1 MAEAGTVPLDRFT
14 SAMLDQRW
22 PVVAVAG
29 LAMLALTAGAVFIGV
44 TNDHR
49 VLFDEHN
56 PQLLAYDALEETY
69 TESDTAL
76 IAIAPGTPVFT
87 RETLGLMESLTEAAW
102 QTPHSI
108 RVDSLT
114 NYNHSESVEDDL
126 AVGPLVEGAEDL
138 TDEALARVERIAMDA
153 PEIAGRLVST
163 DSRVAALAITFALP
177 EDADAAVIEIT
188 DYLKEVLDGYR
199 SEHPDV
205 GFHVTGDVLMNR
217 AFADATKDDLEKLT
231 PFAFLVIVLVTIAVL
246 RSALATVAVV
256 AVLMFTINTT
266 LGFAG
271 WVGTV
276 FNPVNA
282 GVPLIV
288 LTIAVADSIHIVSG
302 AMAGLGKGLAK
313 RDAIIE
319 SMRENAYPVFLT
331 SVTTAIAFL
340 TLNASEAPPFRVLG
354 NLVAFGV
361 MCAFVYSMTLLPAL
375 LAILPLRAGRDGGK
389 WVFLDR
395 LADFVIARRGTLIW
409 VMSLVSVALIAGIWK
424 LEFSDNWTKYFDDRY
439 EFRRDTDFIVEN
451 LTGLESW
458 EFSLDSGEEGGITDP
473 DYLRAVDAFALWL
486 RAQPEVSHVQAFPD
500 IMKRLN
506 KNMHGDDPSYHRI
519 PEDGALAAQ
528 YLLIYE
534 LSLPFGSDLNN
545 RIDIAKSATRLTAM
559 AGGGLTAREQR
570 DFDARAQDWL
580 NDNAPDLVTPATGFT
595 MAFAH
600 LSLRNIESMLQATIL
615 AMGGISIILFLVL
628 RSWRLGLISLIPNYV
643 PAAMSFG
650 VWGYLVGQ
658 VGLAGSVMTAIAF
671 GIVVDD
677 TTHFLT
683 KYQRVRKL
691 WAVRRPM
698 PYARRSKPREGHF
711 GQRRPFS
718 WPASWCSHRRAS
730 RSAGRSAYWSP
741 SPSSSRWSPTSCS
754 YRRCSWPSTGERHDV
769 ESAHRLWPDRN
780 PRDFDS
786 TRHRRFG
793 TRRGGAEGSRH
804 RFGGQAEEG
813 RVRELHGKPGHGAA
827 QQAGTREPAGTAGQG
842 DGSRG

>member
-1 MAEAGTVPLDRFT
+1 MAEAASAVRLDRYT
-14 SAMLDQRW
+14 SAVMDRRW
-22 PVVAVAG
+22 PLVAVAG
-29 LAMLALTAGAVFIGV
+29 LAMLALTAGVVFIGV

-56 PQLLAYDALEETY
+56 PQLLAYEALEETY

-76 IAIAPGTPVFT
+76 IAVAPGASVFT
-87 RETLGLMESLTEAAW
+87 RDTLGLMESLTEAAW

-114 NYNHSESVEDDL
+114 NYNHSESVDDDL
-126 AVGPLVEGAEDL
+126 AVGPLVDGAEAL
-138 TDEALARVERIAMDA
+138 TDTDLARVRQIAMDA
-153 PEIAGRLVST
+153 PEIAGRLVSA
-163 DSRVAALAITFALP
+163 DGRVAALAITFALP
-177 EDADAAVIEIT
+177 DDADAAVIEIT
-188 DYLKEVLDGYR
+188 DHLQDVLGSYR
-199 SEHPDV
+199 AEHPEV
-205 GFHVTGDVLMNR
+205 GFHVTGDVPMNR
-217 AFADATKDDLEKLT
+217 AFADATRDDMQKLT

-271 WVGTV
+271 WMGTV

-288 LTIAVADSIHIVSG
+288 LTIAVADSIHIVS
-302 AMAGLGKGLAK
+302 ATMAGLGNGLAK

-361 MCAFVYSMTLLPAL
+361 MCAFVYSMALLPAL
-375 LAILPLRAGRDGGK
+375 LAILPLRPGRRAGK

-395 LADFVIARRGTLIW
+395 LAGFVIARRTTLVW
-409 VMSLVSVALIAGIWK
+409 VMSLVTIGLIAGIWK
-424 LEFSDNWTKYFDDRY
+424 LEFTDNWTKYFDDRY

-458 EFSLDSGEEGGITDP
+458 EYSLDSGEEGGITDP
-473 DYLRAVDAFALWL
+473 DYLGAVESFAQWL
-486 RAQPEVSHVQAFPD
+486 RSQPEVSHVQAFPD

-506 KNMHGDDPSYHRI
+506 KNMNGDDPSYYRI

-528 YLLIYE
+528 YLLVYE

-559 AGGGLTAREQR
+559 AHGGLTAREQR
-570 DFDARAQDWL
+570 DFDARAQAWL
-580 NDNAPDLVTPATGFT
+580 QTNAPDLATPATGFT
-595 MAFAH
+595 ITFAH
-600 LSLRNIESMLQATIL
+600 LSQRNIESMLQATIL
-615 AMGGISIILFLVL
+615 AMAGISIILLLVL

-650 VWGYLVGQ
+650 AWGYLVGQ

-683 KYQRVRKL
+683 KYRRVRN
-691 WAVRRPM
+691 
-698 PYARRSKPREGHF
+698 E
-711 GQRRPFS
+711 
-718 WPASWCSHRRAS
+718 
-730 RSAGRSAYWSP
+730 GRSSADAIRATFQATGRALWTTTAILVAGFLVFA
-741 SPSSSRWSPTSCS
+741 SSGFEVSWTLGVLVAITLVLALVADFLLLPPLLMAFD
-754 YRRCSWPSTGERHDV
+754 RRKT
-769 ESAHRLWPDRN
+769 
-780 PRDFDS
+780 
-786 TRHRRFG
+786 
-793 TRRGGAEGSRH
+793 
-804 RFGGQAEEG
+804 
-813 RVRELHGKPGHGAA
+813 
-827 QQAGTREPAGTAGQG
+827 
-842 DGSRG
+842 

>member
-1 MAEAGTVPLDRFT
+1 MAEALPTALDRYT
-14 SAMLDQRW
+14 ATVLDRRW

-29 LAMLALTAGAVFIGV
+29 LVMLALTAGAVFIGV

-49 VLFDEHN
+49 VLFDEDN
-56 PQLLAYDALEETY
+56 PQLLAYEALEETY

-76 IAIAPGTPVFT
+76 IAVAPGASVFT
-87 RETLGLMESLTEAAW
+87 AETLALVESLTEAAW
-102 QTPHSI
+102 QTPYSI

-126 AVGPLVEGAEDL
+126 VVGPLVDGAEAL
-138 TDEALARVERIAMDA
+138 DEAGLARVERIALDA
-153 PEIAGRLVST
+153 PEIAGRLVSA
-163 DSRVAALAITFALP
+163 DGRVAALAITFALP
-177 EDADAAVIEIT
+177 EEPDAAVVEIT
-188 DYLKEVLDGYR
+188 DHLKETLDGYR
-199 SEHPDV
+199 REHPRV

-231 PFAFLVIVLVTIAVL
+231 PFAFVVIVLVALAVL

-266 LGFAG
+266 MGFAG

-288 LTIAVADSIHIVSG
+288 LTIAVADSIHIVS
-302 AMAGLGKGLAK
+302 ATMAGLGNGLTK
-313 RDAIIE
+313 REAILE
-319 SMRENAYPVFLT
+319 SMRENTYPVLLT

-340 TLNASEAPPFRVLG
+340 TLNAAEAPPFRVLG

-375 LAILPLRAGRDGGK
+375 LAILPLRPGRSAGK

-395 LADFVIARRGTLIW
+395 LATFVIARRTTLVW
-409 VMSLVSVALIAGIWK
+409 VMSLVTVGLIAGIWK
-424 LEFSDNWTKYFDDRY
+424 LELADNWTTYFDDRY
-439 EFRRDTDFIVEN
+439 EFRRDTDFVGAN

-458 EFSLDSGEEGGITDP
+458 EYSLESGIEGGITDP
-473 DYLRAVDAFALWL
+473 EYLAAVEAFAQWL
-486 RAQPEVSHVQAFPD
+486 REQPEVSHVQAFPD
-500 IMKRLN
+500 VMKRLN
-506 KNMHGDDPSYHRI
+506 MNMHGDDASFHRI
-519 PEDGALAAQ
+519 PEDGSLAAQ

-545 RIDIAKSATRLTAM
+545 RIDIAKSSTRLTAM
-559 AGGGLTAREQR
+559 AKSGLTSREQR

-580 NDNAPDLVTPATGFT
+580 RANAPDLATPATGFT
-595 MAFAH
+595 INFAH
-600 LSLRNIESMLQATIL
+600 LSQRNIESMLQATIL
-615 AMGGISIILFLVL
+615 AMAGISVLLLLVL

-683 KYQRVRKL
+683 KY
-691 WAVRRPM
+691 
-698 PYARRSKPREGHF
+698 
-711 GQRRPFS
+711 
-718 WPASWCSHRRAS
+718 
-730 RSAGRSAYWSP
+730 
-741 SPSSSRWSPTSCS
+741 
-754 YRRCSWPSTGERHDV
+754 
-769 ESAHRLWPDRN
+769 
-780 PRDFDS
+780 
-786 TRHRRFG
+786 
-793 TRRGGAEGSRH
+793 RRGRTQ
-804 RFGGQAEEG
+804 GQSPADAIRATFQATG
-813 RVRELHGKPGHGAA
+813 RALWTTTAILV
-827 QQAGTREPAGTAGQG
+827 AGFLVFATSGFEVSWTLGILVAITLVLALVADFLLLPPLLMAFDRRKT
-842 DGSRG
+842 

>member
-1 MAEAGTVPLDRFT
+1 MAEAGPVALDRYT
-14 SAMLDQRW
+14 SAVLDRRW
-22 PVVAVAG
+22 LVVAVAG
-29 LAMLALTAGAVFIGV
+29 LAMLALTAGAVFIGI

-49 VLFDEHN
+49 VLFDEGN
-56 PQLLAYDALEETY
+56 PQLLAYEALEDTY

-76 IAIAPGTPVFT
+76 IAVAPGASVFT

-102 QTPHSI
+102 RTPYSI

-126 AVGPLVEGAEDL
+126 VVGPLVDGADAL
-138 TDEALARVERIAMDA
+138 DEAGLARAEQIAMNA
-153 PEIAGRLVST
+153 PEIAGRLVS
-163 DSRVAALAITFALP
+163 DDGQVAALAINFALP

-188 DYLKEVLDGYR
+188 EHLKEMLDGYR
-199 SEHPDV
+199 REHPDV
-205 GFHVTGDVLMNR
+205 AFHVTGDVPMNR
-217 AFADATKDDLEKLT
+217 AFADATRDDMEKLT
-231 PFAFLVIVLVTIAVL
+231 PFAFIVIVLVSLAVL

-282 GVPLIV
+282 GIPLIV
-288 LTIAVADSIHIVSG
+288 LTIAVADSIHIVS
-302 AMAGLGKGLAK
+302 ATMAGLGNGLTK
-313 RDAIIE
+313 RDAILE
-319 SMRENAYPVFLT
+319 SMRENAYPVLLT
-331 SVTTAIAFL
+331 SVTTAVAFL

-375 LAILPLRAGRDGGK
+375 LAILPLRPGRRAAK

-395 LADFVIARRGTLIW
+395 LASFVIARRTTLVW
-409 VMSLVSVALIAGIWK
+409 VMSLVTIGLIAGIWR
-424 LEFSDNWTKYFDDRY
+424 LELTDNWTKYFDDRY
-439 EFRRDTDFIVEN
+439 EFRRDTDFIGAN

-458 EFSLDSGEEGGITDP
+458 EYSLDSGVEGGITDP
-473 DYLRAVDAFALWL
+473 DYLAAVEAFAQWL
-486 RAQPEVSHVQAFPD
+486 REQPEVSHVQAFPD
-500 IMKRLN
+500 VMKRLN
-506 KNMHGDDPSYHRI
+506 KNMHGDDPAYDRI

-559 AGGGLTAREQR
+559 ARGGLTAREQR
-570 DFDARAQDWL
+570 DFDARAQAWL
-580 NDNAPDLVTPATGFT
+580 QDNAPGLATPATGFT
-595 MAFAH
+595 ITFAH
-600 LSLRNIESMLQATIL
+600 LSQRNIESMLQATII
-615 AMGGISIILFLVL
+615 AMAGISVILLLVL
-628 RSWRLGLISLIPNYV
+628 KSWRLGLISLIPNYV

-683 KYQRVRKL
+683 KYRRVRNAGQSPAD
-691 WAVRRPM
+691 AVRATFQATGRALWTTTAILVAGFLVFASSGFAVSWTLGLLVAITLVLALVADFLLLPPLLM
-698 PYARRSKPREGHF
+698 AFDRRK
-711 GQRRPFS
+711 
-718 WPASWCSHRRAS
+718 
-730 RSAGRSAYWSP
+730 
-741 SPSSSRWSPTSCS
+741 T
-754 YRRCSWPSTGERHDV
+754 
-769 ESAHRLWPDRN
+769 
-780 PRDFDS
+780 
-786 TRHRRFG
+786 
-793 TRRGGAEGSRH
+793 
-804 RFGGQAEEG
+804 
-813 RVRELHGKPGHGAA
+813 
-827 QQAGTREPAGTAGQG
+827 
-842 DGSRG
+842 

>member
-1 MAEAGTVPLDRFT
+1 MGDAGPAALDRFT
-14 SAMLDQRW
+14 TAMLDRRW
-22 PVVAVAG
+22 PVLAVAG
-29 LAMLALTAGAVFIGV
+29 LAMLALTAGVVFIGV

-56 PQLLAYDALEETY
+56 PQLLAYEALEETY

-76 IAIAPGTPVFT
+76 IAVAPGASVFT
-87 RETLGLMESLTEAAW
+87 RDTLGLMESLTEAAW

-114 NYNHSESVEDDL
+114 NYNHSESVDDDL
-126 AVGPLVEGAEDL
+126 AVGPLVDGAETL
-138 TDEALARVERIAMDA
+138 TDDALARVEQIAMDA
-153 PEIAGRLVST
+153 PEIAGRLVSH
-163 DSRVAALAITFALP
+163 DGRVAALAITFALP
-177 EDADAAVIEIT
+177 DDADAAVIEIT
-188 DYLKEVLDGYR
+188 DHLQEVLESYR
-199 SEHPDV
+199 AEHPEV
-205 GFHVTGDVLMNR
+205 GFHVTGDVPMNR
-217 AFADATKDDLEKLT
+217 AFADATRDDMEKLT

-288 LTIAVADSIHIVSG
+288 LTIAVADSIHIVS
-302 AMAGLGKGLAK
+302 ATMAGLGNGLAK

-361 MCAFVYSMTLLPAL
+361 MCAFVYSMTLLPAV
-375 LAILPLRAGRDGGK
+375 LAILPLRPGRRAGK

-395 LADFVIARRGTLIW
+395 LASFVIARRTTLVW
-409 VMSLVSVALIAGIWK
+409 VMSLVTIGLIAGIWK
-424 LEFSDNWTKYFDDRY
+424 LEFTDNWTKYFDDRY

-458 EFSLDSGEEGGITDP
+458 EYSLDSREEGGITDP
-473 DYLRAVDAFALWL
+473 EYLGAVEAFAQWL

-506 KNMHGDDPSYHRI
+506 KNMNGDDASYYRI

-528 YLLIYE
+528 YLLVYE

-559 AGGGLTAREQR
+559 ARGGLTAREQR
-570 DFDARAQDWL
+570 DFDARAQAWL
-580 NDNAPDLVTPATGFT
+580 RDNAPDLVTPATGFT
-595 MAFAH
+595 ITFAH
-600 LSLRNIESMLQATIL
+600 LSQRNIESMLQATIL
-615 AMGGISIILFLVL
+615 AMAGISIILLLVL

-683 KYQRVRKL
+683 KYRRVRN
-691 WAVRRPM
+691 
-698 PYARRSKPREGHF
+698 E
-711 GQRRPFS
+711 
-718 WPASWCSHRRAS
+718 
-730 RSAGRSAYWSP
+730 GRSAADAIRATFQATGRALWTTTAILVAGFLVFA
-741 SPSSSRWSPTSCS
+741 SSGFEVSWTLGVLVAFTLVLALVADFLLLPPLLMAFD
-754 YRRCSWPSTGERHDV
+754 RRKT
-769 ESAHRLWPDRN
+769 
-780 PRDFDS
+780 
-786 TRHRRFG
+786 
-793 TRRGGAEGSRH
+793 
-804 RFGGQAEEG
+804 
-813 RVRELHGKPGHGAA
+813 
-827 QQAGTREPAGTAGQG
+827 
-842 DGSRG
+842 

>member
-1 MAEAGTVPLDRFT
+1 MAEAGPVPLDRFT
-14 SAMLDQRW
+14 SAILDRRW

-29 LAMLALTAGAVFIGV
+29 LAMLALTAGAAFIGV

-76 IAIAPGTPVFT
+76 IAVAPGTSVFT

-114 NYNHSESVEDDL
+114 NYNHSESIEDDL
-126 AVGPLVEGAEDL
+126 AVGPLVEGAETL
-138 TDEALARVERIAMDA
+138 TDEALARVRQIALNA

-163 DSRVAALAITFALP
+163 DAQVAALAITFALP

-188 DYLKEVLDGYR
+188 DHLAEVVDGYR
-199 SEHPDV
+199 SENPEV
-205 GFHVTGDVLMNR
+205 GFHITGDVLMNR

-231 PFAFLVIVLVTIAVL
+231 PFAFLVIVLVTFVVL

-302 AMAGLGKGLAK
+302 AVAGLGKGLAK
-313 RDAIIE
+313 RDAILE

-375 LAILPLRAGRDGGK
+375 LAILPLRPGRGSDK
-389 WVFLDR
+389 WAFLDR
-395 LADFVIARRGTLIW
+395 LANLVIARRTTLIW
-409 VMSLVSVALIAGIWK
+409 VMSLVVIGLIAGISR
-424 LEFSDNWTKYFDDRY
+424 LEFTDNWIKYFDDRY

-458 EFSLDSGEEGGITDP
+458 EYSLDSGEEGGITDP
-473 DYLRAVDAFALWL
+473 EYLRAVEAFAQWL

-500 IMKRLN
+500 VMKRLN
-506 KNMHGDDPSYHRI
+506 KNMHGDDPSYYRI
-519 PEDGALAAQ
+519 PEEGALAAQ

-570 DFDARAQDWL
+570 DFDARAQGWL
-580 NDNAPDLVTPATGFT
+580 NDNAPELVTPATGFT

-600 LSLRNIESMLQATIL
+600 LSLRNVESMLQATIL
-615 AMGGISIILFLVL
+615 AMGGISIILLLVL

-683 KYQRVRKL
+683 KYQRVRN
-691 WAVRRPM
+691 
-698 PYARRSKPREGHF
+698 
-711 GQRRPFS
+711 
-718 WPASWCSHRRAS
+718 
-730 RSAGRSAYWSP
+730 AGRSPADAVRATFQGTGRALWTTTAILVAGFLVFASSGFEVSWSLGILVATTLVLALVADFLLLP
-741 SPSSSRWSPTSCS
+741 PLLMALD
-754 YRRCSWPSTGERHDV
+754 RRKT
-769 ESAHRLWPDRN
+769 
-780 PRDFDS
+780 
-786 TRHRRFG
+786 
-793 TRRGGAEGSRH
+793 
-804 RFGGQAEEG
+804 
-813 RVRELHGKPGHGAA
+813 
-827 QQAGTREPAGTAGQG
+827 
-842 DGSRG
+842 

>member
-1 MAEAGTVPLDRFT
+1 MADAPPVALDRYT
-14 SAMLDQRW
+14 SVVLDRRW

-56 PQLLAYDALEETY
+56 PQLLAYEALEETY

-76 IAIAPGTPVFT
+76 IAVAPGASVFT
-87 RETLGLMESLTEAAW
+87 RETLSLMESLTEAAW
-102 QTPHSI
+102 QTPYSI

-126 AVGPLVEGAEDL
+126 AVGPLVDGAEALSD
-138 TDEALARVERIAMDA
+138 DALARVEQIAMDA
-153 PEIAGRLVST
+153 PEIAGRLVSA
-163 DSRVAALAITFALP
+163 DGQVAALAITFALP
-177 EDADAAVIEIT
+177 DDADAAVIEIT
-188 DYLKEVLDGYR
+188 EHLQDLLDEYR
-199 SEHPDV
+199 GEHPEV
-205 GFHVTGDVLMNR
+205 GFHVTGDVPMNR
-217 AFADATKDDLEKLT
+217 AFADATRDDMEKLT
-231 PFAFLVIVLVTIAVL
+231 PFAFIVIVLVTIAVL

-302 AMAGLGKGLAK
+302 TMAGLGKGLAK
-313 RDAIIE
+313 RDAILE

-361 MCAFVYSMTLLPAL
+361 LCAFVYSMTLLPAL
-375 LAILPLRAGRDGGK
+375 LAILPLRPGRGGGK

-395 LADFVIARRGTLIW
+395 LASFVIARRTTLVW
-409 VMSLVSVALIAGIWK
+409 VMSLVTVGLIAGISQ
-424 LEFSDNWTKYFDDRY
+424 LEFTDNWTKYFDDRY

-458 EFSLDSGEEGGITDP
+458 EYSLDSGEEGGITDP
-473 DYLRAVDAFALWL
+473 QYLRDVEAFAQWL
-486 RAQPEVSHVQAFPD
+486 RAQGEVSHVQAFPD

-506 KNMHGDDPSYHRI
+506 KNMHGDDPSYYRI

-559 AGGGLTAREQR
+559 ARGGLTSREQR
-570 DFDARAQDWL
+570 DFDARAQNWL
-580 NDNAPDLVTPATGFT
+580 KENAPDLVTPATGFT
-595 MAFAH
+595 ITFAH
-600 LSLRNIESMLQATIL
+600 LSQRNIESMLQATIL
-615 AMGGISIILFLVL
+615 AMGGISVILLLVL
-628 RSWRLGLISLIPNYV
+628 RSWRLGVISLIPNYL

-683 KYQRVRKL
+683 KY
-691 WAVRRPM
+691 
-698 PYARRSKPREGHF
+698 
-711 GQRRPFS
+711 
-718 WPASWCSHRRAS
+718 RRA
-730 RSAGRSAYWSP
+730 
-741 SPSSSRWSPTSCS
+741 
-754 YRRCSWPSTGERHDV
+754 
-769 ESAHRLWPDRN
+769 RN
-780 PRDFDS
+780 
-786 TRHRRFG
+786 
-793 TRRGGAEGSRH
+793 EGSSPPDAIRAT
-804 RFGGQAEEG
+804 FQATG
-813 RVRELHGKPGHGAA
+813 RALWTTTAILV
-827 QQAGTREPAGTAGQG
+827 AGFLVFASSGFEVSWTLGVLVAITLSLALVADFLLLPPLLMALDRRKT
-842 DGSRG
+842 